1 MHSKHRSALVGAAA
15 LIAVG
20 ALAACSGGA
29 ADPGGSSGGGSAPT
43 ADVDKA
49 AAAALPEKYKENGI
63 KFASDIANPPMEF
76 YDEDQEIQGFDFD
89 LMNEMGARLG
99 VEVTMNQQAWDTIIP
114 SLQSNKWDAIIAG
127 MNDTEER
134 EEVLDFVDY
143 FYGGFGILVQKG
155 NPDGITSAED
165 LCGKKVAVQKATVQ
179 GEILTE
185 RAKDCPSGT
194 TITLVELPSELDSQ
208 TALRA
213 GQASAEVV
221 DAYVAAYAAQAAGDG
236 EFFELVTDPDNPAGL
251 NPVYTGIGVL
261 KKTEG
266 LAEALQLALQ
276 AVIDDGTY
284 QELLDKW
291 NLADFA
297 VEEAGMNRATSG
309 E

>member
-1 MHSKHRSALVGAAA
+1 MHSTHRKAVVSAAA
-15 LIAVG
+15 LIMVG
-20 ALAACSGGA
+20 ALAGCAGGA
-29 ADPGGSSGGGSAPT
+29 SGSAGAPADSTPT
-43 ADVDKA
+43 AAVDTA
-49 AAAALPEKYKENGI
+49 AAAALPAQYKENGI

-76 YDEDQEIQGFDFD
+76 YNDDQEIQGFDFD
-89 LMNEMGARLG
+89 LMNELGARLG
-99 VEVTMNQQAWDTIIP
+99 TEVSMNQQAWDTIIP

-134 EEVLDFVDY
+134 EAVLDFVDY

-155 NPDGITSAED
+155 NPDGIKAAAD

-179 GEILTE
+179 GEVLTE
-185 RAKDCPSGT
+185 RAKDCPAGT

-221 DAYVAAYAAQAAGDG
+221 DAYVAAYAAQTAGDG
-236 EFFELVTDPDNPAGL
+236 QFFELISDPESPAGL

-261 KKTEG
+261 KKSDG
-266 LAEALQLALQ
+266 LAAALQLALQ
-276 AVIDDGTY
+276 SVIDDGTY
-284 QELLDKW
+284 EKLLSKW

-297 VEEAGMNRATSG
+297 IDKAGLNLATTG
-309 E
+309 D